1 MPELVVCAERLRLLD
16 GAGELVCWVNEHE
29 ARKLIKEG
37 VAGILRTK
45 RKVRAL
51 VLKAGGGRTGGV
63 TEERSSHDL
72 RHRGRQ
78 AGAAHS
84 RETKQNPRGVWTID
98 RLPSGTRRIFLA
110 VVEDCLA
117 A

>member
-1 MPELVVCAERLRLLD
+1 MPELEVCAERLRLLD
-16 GAGELVCWVNEHE
+16 GAGELVCWVDEHE
-29 ARKLIKEG
+29 ARKLVKEG

-45 RKVRAL
+45 RRVRAL
-51 VLKAGGGRTGGV
+51 VLKPHVSRTSVPQPGP
-63 TEERSSHDL
+63 SHDL
-72 RHRGRQ
+72 RHRGQQ